1 MNKISLY
8 TLLIL
13 LFLGLSK
20 SFSPSS
26 QKTQFVV
33 NEQVFAS
40 MFQGAPVSLVLLDAF
55 QAGFLIK
62 THYLK
67 FKFIHGF
74 KQAETVVVRT
84 NPTFWKKH
92 QSNIGMTLF
101 RRSERNN
108 EESTTPLPPGSLYV
122 GDPAFGFWKYHN
134 SGDRRW
140 YFHRAYRH
148 FNKKFFWK
156 EFRPNYSFYEKVK
169 IHLENEK
176 AFYGLNSEFGTEGT
190 VTKEL
195 YSNSSYRKKGTRQ
208 SFLDHIWYYVSL
220 PPWSSD
226 SKKKEDKEKK

>member
-108 EESTTPLPPGSLYV
+108 E
-122 GDPAFGFWKYHN
+122 
-134 SGDRRW
+134 
-140 YFHRAYRH
+140 
-148 FNKKFFWK
+148 
-156 EFRPNYSFYEKVK
+156 
-169 IHLENEK
+169 
-176 AFYGLNSEFGTEGT
+176 
-190 VTKEL
+190 
-195 YSNSSYRKKGTRQ
+195 
-208 SFLDHIWYYVSL
+208 
-220 PPWSSD
+220 
-226 SKKKEDKEKK
+226 